1 MIHLDTNY
9 LLGSLASPSALR
21 SQVMAWFRA
30 GEELAVSSIVW
41 SEFLTGPVT
50 PQQLQDAHGII
61 QGRIVPFNVREAEI
75 AAKLFNHIGRK
86 RAMRTDCFVAATAVC
101 ARVPLATLNQ
111 KDFVH
116 FRSFGLHLA

>member
-1 MIHLDTNY
+1 
-9 LLGSLASPSALR
+9 
-21 SQVMAWFRA
+21 
-30 GEELAVSSIVW
+30 
-41 SEFLTGPVT
+41 LTGPVT